1 MYSTPACAL
10 AKSPKKICPK
20 FFKMSGRK
28 IFEDCIIWISYHWLL
43 QWKSAEKFPFQIQL
57 VLGQKVYL
65 FHRRKNQNHF
75 QYMQLLSPSYQAIEI
90 WVAHRCSLCGEIQE
104 WNTCNI
110 KHNQIKHY
118 WKKYLGL
125 WENSIYA
132 VQKRTFF
139 FYLKINRNH
148 LIHANELYLIYWVF
162 IDKYFSSDKMLKKF
176 VIGYDYM

>member
-1 MYSTPACAL
+1 MIHCIEVICIRYAQNVMYSTPACAL
-10 AKSPKKICPK
+10 AKSPQKICPK

-125 WENSIYA
+125 WENSI
-132 VQKRTFF
+132 
-139 FYLKINRNH
+139 
-148 LIHANELYLIYWVF
+148 
-162 IDKYFSSDKMLKKF
+162 
-176 VIGYDYM
+176 